1 MLKVFLSV
9 LLAVTQVFFV
19 LIRHAQDRA
28 RVGWAA
34 MTASHTPLWVAQDK
48 GFLAK
53 QGLSVESIFFSAGPP
68 AMQAL
73 VAGDLDIVVTSAPN
87 VVNPRL
93 GGADTVMILSIIPT
107 FIDHIVSTASI
118 TTTEQ
123 LRGKI
128 GSVNRFGSISEMG
141 LRLSLR
147 RLGIDPEKDVKIV
160 PAGGNPERLASI
172 SKGISQFTIMSEPF
186 VREAE
191 RLGLRNLVSMANLK
205 IPLHGNGVVTREAI
219 IKSKRP
225 MVAKFVR
232 GITEAIY
239 FIKNDKEATKAIIG
253 KYTRFTDPEGLER
266 TYRNHM
272 AVLLDVPYADPV
284 GIKTLLD
291 DMAPRNPK
299 AAAADPKSFVDASFV
314 QEMEASGFIKQ
325 LSRSDEAMLPWQL
338 TVLRRSAGY
347 CGFNWR
353 DWNRPH
359 VGLSCPWLPTVFSS
373 SRILGRY
380 PSGYVGTGLCR
391 RDHVQQLLWPD
402 RLAQP

>member
-1 MLKVFLSV
+1 MFKVFVPTLAMLVLSFG
-9 LLAVTQVFFV
+9 ASFGF
-19 LIRHAQDRA
+19 AQDRV

-34 MTASHTPLWVAQDK
+34 MTASHTPLWVAQEK

-53 QGLSVESIFFSAGPP
+53 QGLVVESIFFGAGPP

-93 GGADTVMILSIIPT
+93 GGVDAVMVLSIIPT
-107 FIDHIVSTASI
+107 FIDHIVSAANI

-147 RLGIDPEKDVKIV
+147 RLGIDPEKDVTIV

-172 SKGISQFTIMSEPF
+172 SRNISQFTIMSEPF

-225 MVAKFVR
+225 TVSRFVR

-239 FIKNDKEATKAIIG
+239 FIKNDKETTKAIIG

-266 TYRNHM
+266 TYKNHM
-272 AVLLDVPYADPV
+272 AVLLDVPYPDPV

-291 DMAPRNPK
+291 DMAPRNAK
-299 AAAADPKSFVDASFV
+299 AAAADPRIFVDQSFV
-314 QEMEASGFIKQ
+314 QEMESSGFIKQ
-325 LSRSDEAMLPWQL
+325 LSR
-338 TVLRRSAGY
+338 R
-347 CGFNWR
+347 
-353 DWNRPH
+353 
-359 VGLSCPWLPTVFSS
+359 
-373 SRILGRY
+373 
-380 PSGYVGTGLCR
+380 
-391 RDHVQQLLWPD
+391 
-402 RLAQP
+402 

>member
-1 MLKVFLSV
+1 MLKIFAI
-9 LLAVTQVFFV
+9 AVSLIILPAQVATSF
-19 LIRHAQDRA
+19 AQERV

-34 MTASHTPLWVAQDK
+34 MTSSHTPLWVAQDR

-53 QGLSVESIFFSAGPP
+53 QGLSVESIFFGAGPP

-107 FIDHIVSTASI
+107 FIDHIVSISSI
-118 TTTEQ
+118 TSTEQ

-191 RLGLRNLVSMANLK
+191 KLGLRNLVSMANLK

-219 IKSKRP
+219 IKNKRP
-225 MVAKFVR
+225 MVSRFGR
-232 GITEAIY
+232 GITEAIH

-253 KYTRFTDPEGLER
+253 KYTRFSDPEGLER

-272 AVLLDVPYADPV
+272 GVLLDVPYADPV

-291 DMAPRNPK
+291 DMAPRNAK

-314 QEMEASGFIKQ
+314 QEMESSGFIKQ
-325 LSRSDEAMLPWQL
+325 LQ
-338 TVLRRSAGY
+338 RR
-347 CGFNWR
+347 
-353 DWNRPH
+353 
-359 VGLSCPWLPTVFSS
+359 
-373 SRILGRY
+373 
-380 PSGYVGTGLCR
+380 
-391 RDHVQQLLWPD
+391 
-402 RLAQP
+402 